1 MLAVFAYCCQGAS
14 ADASEAVGER
24 QQDLG
29 GGGED
34 FRRSKGEL
42 GCECGEGAP
51 RGLFRIGS
59 ALKGT
64 GGQRKH

>member
-1 MLAVFAYCCQGAS
+1 M
-14 ADASEAVGER
+14 ASEAVGER

-34 FRRSKGEL
+34 FRRRKGEL
-42 GCECGEGAP
+42 GRECGEGAP
-51 RGLFRIGS
+51 GGLFRIGS